1 MKKRKIDECFA
12 MFIEVP
18 INSNIVTICDEF
30 LYESFNDIDNANKTQ
45 LKCLEALNGKC
56 DGCYFH
62 EETTLLC
69 RITDLEYHCRAELS
83 CKATERKDRR
93 NVIFKKIGE

>member
-1 MKKRKIDECFA
+1 MKRKIDECFA

-18 INSNIVTICDEF
+18 INSNIVTICDDF
-30 LYESFNDIDNANKTQ
+30 FYESFADIDNANKTQ
-45 LKCLEALNGKC
+45 LKCIEALNDKC

-62 EETTLLC
+62 EETTLFC
-69 RITDLEYHCRAELS
+69 RIINRDYYCQAELL
-83 CKATERKDRR
+83 CKAHQRKDKR

>member
-1 MKKRKIDECFA
+1 MKRKIDECSA

-18 INSNIVTICDEF
+18 INSNIVTVCDDYC
-30 LYESFNDIDNANKTQ
+30 YESFDDIDNADKTQ
-45 LKCLEALNGKC
+45 LKCIEALNNKC

-62 EETTLLC
+62 EETTLFC
-69 RITDLEYHCRAELS
+69 RITDRDYYCQAELL
-83 CKATERKDRR
+83 CKAYQRKDKR

>member
-1 MKKRKIDECFA
+1 MKRKIDECFA

-18 INSNIVTICDEF
+18 INSNIITICDDYF
-30 LYESFNDIDNANKTQ
+30 YESFNDIDNADKTQ
-45 LKCLEALNGKC
+45 LKCIEALNGKC

-62 EETTLLC
+62 EETKHLCEISDQEYYCAAMLL
-69 RITDLEYHCRAELS
+69 